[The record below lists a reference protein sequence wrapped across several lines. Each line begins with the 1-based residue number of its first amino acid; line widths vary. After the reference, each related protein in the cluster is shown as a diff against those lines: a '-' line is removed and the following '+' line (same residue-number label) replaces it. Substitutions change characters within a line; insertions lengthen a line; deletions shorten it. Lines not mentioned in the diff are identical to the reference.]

1 MDFGKKVK
9 DALATGAAKTRDL
22 YSKARSGA
30 KGLSEQAVLALEIS
44 QLGKDVEKKTAELGA
59 AVFAQLSTAAKTSV
73 SRSTPAVKSA
83 VAAIEKLQAVAA
95 DKKAQL
101 AAMKRGAAARK

>member
-22 YSKARSGA
+22 YSKARKGA
-30 KGLSEQAVLALEIS
+30 KGLSDQAVLALEIS
-44 QLGKDVEKKTAELGA
+44 QAGRDIEKKTAELGA
-59 AVFAQLSTAAKTSV
+59 AVFKLLSTDGKTSV

-83 VAAIEKLQAVAA
+83 LAAIEKLQAVVT

-101 AAMKRGAAARK
+101 AAMKRGAAGGR